1 MAETLG
7 ADSTGIRFLT
17 KKSREGAVYTRR
29 SDAEAQIE
37 EVSAF
42 APARIFE
49 MLEARKR
56 RDEDGFLLDETLV
69 YLFRRARRTGSG
81 DEMFNR
87 LYDELNS
94 RILKKLGRF
103 RANFKQNA
111 VDFDD
116 FVQKVEMAILRK
128 LLDTDLDA
136 ADFAEVQFGSFVLSE
151 AKAAWKQ
158 NLVSIRRDQEFLET
172 PRGDDGETDTNE
184 LENLALKSDS
194 TPEKAMI
201 LKGMMKNLTPDEQMI
216 AAMLG
221 DGFQIESKNENE
233 LTISRHLG
241 VTSRT
246 IRTRIKEM
254 REKLAEYQGE
264 LRK

>member
-1 MAETLG
+1 MAGTLG

-17 KKSREGAVYTRR
+17 KQSREGAVYTRR
-29 SDAEAQIE
+29 ADAEAQIE
-37 EVSAF
+37 KVSF
-42 APARIFE
+42 LEPARI
-49 MLEARKR
+49 LEIIAARKR
-56 RDEDGFLLDETLV
+56 REEDGFLLDETIV
-69 YLFRRARRTGSG
+69 YLFRQARRTGNEG
-81 DEMFNR
+81 EMFNL
-87 LYDELNS
+87 LYDELNL
-94 RILKKLGRF
+94 RILKKLGSF

-111 VDFDD
+111 ADFDD
-116 FVQKVEMAILRK
+116 FVQKVELSILRK
-128 LLDTDLDA
+128 LLDTDSDA

-158 NLVSIRRDQEFLET
+158 NLVAIKRDQEFLET
-172 PRGDDGETDTNE
+172 PREEDDENNASD

-201 LKGMMKNLTPDEQMI
+201 LKEMMKNLTPDEQII

-233 LTISRHLG
+233 LTISKHLG

-246 IRTRIKEM
+246 IRTRIREM